1 MVQGSTVFRC
11 VCMFYD
17 VSSKF
22 ILCVFRN
29 PGYTFFEI
37 SLFIGFFILQ
47 IRPGESRFLLVKV
60 RTKEK
65 DRKKDLQKEVSIS
78 TGYPAISVHQSYHD
92 HRPGPV
98 PCRGRENGS
107 GMPNTPKRFN
117 DWCCLIFRMG
127 FYRLPL
133 TFC

>member
-1 MVQGSTVFRC
+1 
-11 VCMFYD
+11 MFYD

-29 PGYTFFEI
+29 PGYTFFEL

-78 TGYPAISVHQSYHD
+78 TGYPALSVQQSYHN

-98 PCRGRENGS
+98 PCRGREKW
-107 GMPNTPKRFN
+107 KR
-117 DWCCLIFRMG
+117 DAE
-127 FYRLPL
+127 Y
-133 TFC
+133 TEKV

>member
-1 MVQGSTVFRC
+1 MQGSTVFRC
-11 VCMFYD
+11 VCMFYE

-78 TGYPAISVHQSYHD
+78 TGYPTPSVHQPYHD
-92 HRPGPV
+92 HRHGPV
-98 PCRGRENGS
+98 PCRGRENGG

-117 DWCCLIFRMG
+117 DWCCFDIPDGL
-127 FYRLPL
+127 L
-133 TFC
+133 